1 MSSSIEDKKKNSLYR
16 KAIVAIEYRP
26 EAKVAFESLRKLPK
40 NFKIRFLELLNENP
54 KGIVEEYVS
63 VVQNEYA
70 TWLNPYD
77 RKELNEAL
85 QKVRAI
91 GPNAEEEFK
100 SVIDILGESANPD
113 TVVKKII
120 STTPSALVEDENSA
134 LYELC
139 RKYNDNTIGLM
150 NRLGVS
156 YNKGGY
162 YYNEKRYDKFVDALA
177 NADRDQAGSNFA
189 MAENAEEILK
199 ENIDLNRESPKS
211 LTDNKGFFSKLARGE
226 FGLAKTYWL
235 YGVIVGVIA
244 NVFMNFITSITG
256 LVVTIVVYTAYEI
269 PLLIGIWR
277 ASDKYQGPNVWAVLA
292 KIAVILGTIMLA
304 FGLFAIVRLLNHA

>member
-1 MSSSIEDKKKNSLYR
+1 LSSSIEDKKKNSLYR
-16 KAIVAIEYRP
+16 KAIIAIEYRP

-40 NFKIRFLELLNENP
+40 KFKIRFLELLNENP

-63 VVQNEYA
+63 VVQNEYT

-189 MAENAEEILK
+189 MAENAEGILK
-199 ENIDLNRESPKS
+199 ENTDLNRESPKS
-211 LTDNKGFFSKLARGE
+211 LTDNKGFFQ
-226 FGLAKTYWL
+226 
-235 YGVIVGVIA
+235 
-244 NVFMNFITSITG
+244 N
-256 LVVTIVVYTAYEI
+256 
-269 PLLIGIWR
+269 
-277 ASDKYQGPNVWAVLA
+277 
-292 KIAVILGTIMLA
+292 
-304 FGLFAIVRLLNHA
+304 